1 MNPISG
7 LQRLFGIGKKK
18 LGTSGNNVNLLR
30 TTSII
35 YLCISIAR
43 NALDAQFVNYSNIR
57 FGWNQAQSG
66 PCLVMV
72 GLMLAVVPRIL
83 VPILGITKS
92 INYGLLIYTI
102 GLICAS
108 FASSSFY
115 FILSIAIIAI
125 GCKSCMSLSLYL
137 NTTLPYT
144 LLTTKLAN

>member
-1 MNPISG
+1 
-7 LQRLFGIGKKK
+7 LQRLFGIGDPN
-18 LGTSGNNVNLLR
+18 GIGNSNVNLLR
-30 TTSII
+30 ITSII

-57 FGWNQAQSG
+57 FGWSQAQSG

-83 VPILGITKS
+83 VPLLGITKS

-102 GLICAS
+102 GLICAG
-108 FASSSFY
+108 FASSSLY

-125 GCKSCMSLSLYL
+125 GCKFYFICPLYHFPSFFLSFLSLFSFS
-137 NTTLPYT
+137 TLHFT
-144 LLTTKLAN
+144 H

>member
-1 MNPISG
+1 VNPISG
-7 LQRLFGIGKKK
+7 LQRLFGIGKKRS
-18 LGTSGNNVNLLR
+18 GSSGNNVNLLR
-30 TTSII
+30 ITSVI

-102 GLICAS
+102 GLICAT

-125 GCKSCMSLSLYL
+125 GCKSCMSLSLSL
-137 NTTLPYT
+137 NTTLHYI
-144 LLTTKLAN
+144 LLTIKFTN